1 MKVLERV
8 ATARERARAE
18 TWERVAPLL
27 TPHRRAELD
36 SLLAVDPV
44 LGRTRLTG
52 LEAGPVSAT
61 PAAVKDELEKL
72 ASCAGWT
79 PTRST
84 CRCCLLS
91 GGGSWPGSDAGSRPS
106 TSRGATTATGTRC
119 C

>member
-44 LGRTRLTG
+44 LGRTRLT
-52 LEAGPVSAT
+52 
-61 PAAVKDELEKL
+61 
-72 ASCAGWT
+72 
-79 PTRST
+79 
-84 CRCCLLS
+84 
-91 GGGSWPGSDAGSRPS
+91 
-106 TSRGATTATGTRC
+106 
-119 C
+119 